1 MKEGEPRENEKNPEQ
16 AVSDAINSIENK
28 DAADPVISSTW
39 MNKAKNYTKT
49 SAEIAGISL
58 AAGLFVAGK
67 TLLGILKFAK
77 KAVEKGGNIGF
88 KEGYEIGKDVFSF
101 EGKKDKK

>member
-1 MKEGEPRENEKNPEQ
+1 MREGEPHEKEKNPEQ
-16 AVSDAINSIENK
+16 VVSDAVSVVENK
-28 DAADPVISSTW
+28 DAVDPVISSTW
-39 MNKAKNYTKT
+39 INKAKNYTKT
-49 SAEIAGISL
+49 SAEIIGISL
-58 AAGLFVAGK
+58 AAGLFIAGK

-101 EGKKDKK
+101 ETKKEKK